1 MPKSLPPSITVNL
14 DKDTIN
20 PAYLPYWDK
29 IYRYEI
35 YFGSRGSGKS
45 VHVAR
50 KDVKDLSTIPG
61 RNLLCL
67 RKTQISA
74 GDSQWAELKKAI
86 KFLFKEHADTVW
98 KCVDNPRPHAT
109 CINGNKILFIS
120 MEDAE
125 NAKSV
130 TFENGDLTDVWIEEA
145 TDFENMDDIITINN
159 SLRSIIHP
167 VRLTLSFNPV
177 LETHPI
183 KKFIEDYLIPSSNGD
198 YVYLRTTYKDN
209 KFVSKEYA
217 AQLESLKLIN
227 PYKYMVD
234 ALGQWGVAGQSIFPA
249 TLLNNR
255 LIELERHY
263 RDYPPITGRFS
274 YDRDERDA
282 IALPET
288 FLFYKTPSGT
298 GEITIYKMPERG
310 HPYVV
315 ALDPSGEEGEDWVAA
330 HVCDNSTDEQV
341 AVFHVKQ
348 GNEEAVYQAYGLCKM
363 YNNALYCPEINMG
376 ETFLQRFKDLKY
388 HNIYQRGKP
397 VDFTSEGYEQK
408 LGWRTTANGAGDRK
422 QLIETCVEW
431 VGTNVNKINDPATI
445 REMLSFTQTAKKV
458 KGIFMGASSGAHD
471 DLVMSFAIWL
481 KARMQQKR
489 QVSEEIDEITGN
501 WLDWEL
507 DDALKQGRVTRA
519 QIQQY
524 KKKHSGMFG
533 HKEFVHTPK
542 GKVSRYDR

>member
-1 MPKSLPPSITVNL
+1 MAKSLPPSITVNI
-14 DKDTIN
+14 DKSTIN
-20 PAYLPYWDK
+20 DAYLPYWKK

-45 VHVAR
+45 LNFAR
-50 KDVKDLSTIPG
+50 KVITDLSTIPG

-86 KFLFKEHADTVW
+86 KFLFKGSANTVW
-98 KCVDNPRPHAT
+98 RCVDSPRPHAT

-125 NAKSV
+125 NAKSI
-130 TFENGDLTDVWIEEA
+130 TFEDGDLTDIWVEEA
-145 TDFENMDDIITINN
+145 TDFENMDDLITVNN
-159 SLRSIIHP
+159 SLRSMTQP
-167 VRLTLSFNPV
+167 VRLCLTFNPV

-183 KKFIEDYLIPSSNGD
+183 KKFIEEYLIPSSNGD

-209 KFVSKEYA
+209 KFVTPEYA

-234 ALGQWGVAGQSIFPA
+234 ALGQWGVAGQSVFPA
-249 TLLNNR
+249 TMLNDR
-255 LIELERHY
+255 LTELERQY
-263 RDYPPITGRFS
+263 RNYPPVKGRFS
-274 YDRDERDA
+274 YERDERDA
-282 IALPET
+282 IALPDT
-288 FLFYKTPSGT
+288 FKFYKTGSGE
-298 GEITIYKMPERG
+298 GEITVYKFPETG

-315 ALDPSGEEGEDWVAA
+315 ALDPSGETGDDWVAA
-330 HVCDNSTDEQV
+330 HVCDNFTDEQV
-341 AVFHVKQ
+341 ATLHVKV

-388 HNIYQRGKP
+388 TNIYQRGTP
-397 VDFTSEGYEQK
+397 VDAYSDGYAQK

-422 QLIETCVEW
+422 LLIENCIEW
-431 VGTNVNKINDPATI
+431 VGTNVTKINDPDTI
-445 REMLSFTQTAKKV
+445 REMLSFTQTARKT
-458 KGIFMGASSGAHD
+458 KGIFMGASAGSHD
-471 DLVMSFAIWL
+471 DLVMAFAIWL
-481 KARMQQKR
+481 KAREQQTRNIIATMEK
-489 QVSEEIDEITGN
+489 VEGF

-507 DDALKQGRVTRA
+507 QDAMKQGKITRT
-519 QIQQY
+519 QLQEY
-524 KKKHSGMFG
+524 KRTHSDGFG
-533 HKEFVHTPK
+533 HKPFVI
-542 GKVSRYDR
+542 GKRKKVNKYDR